1 MHWARIGEAG
11 FLTGM
16 RTLLWIDRHLG
27 RWPLR
32 LALYPVLA
40 WYVLARPLARRAS
53 RDYLARLHAHSGGA
67 TPRPTLGNVFRHFAS
82 FGETLLDKVAVWSG
96 KAIDTPHTMDG
107 GEHFIAQQATGRGAV
122 IVTAH
127 LGNVELSRALARQRR
142 GARLNVL
149 VHTRHAPQ
157 FNRLLREANP
167 DCELDLIQVSELS
180 AATAVMLS
188 ERVERGEFIVI
199 AGDRVP
205 LSAGHRVRVDFLGA
219 PADFPAGPALL
230 AGLLHCPLLALLLT
244 ERADGWQLTIRS
256 LANEVR
262 LPRHDRLAAV
272 RPIVAAFAALLE
284 AECRAAPL
292 QWFNFY
298 PFWEDP
304 TA

>member
-11 FLTGM
+11 FLGGM
-16 RTLLWIDRHLG
+16 RLLLWIDRRLG

-32 LALYPVLA
+32 LVLYPLLA
-40 WYVLARPLARRAS
+40 WYVLVRATARRAS

-67 TPRPTLGNVFRHFAS
+67 TPRPTLRNVFRHFAS
-82 FGETLLDKVAVWSG
+82 FGETLLDKVAAWSG
-96 KAIDTPHTMDG
+96 RAVPAPRVLDG
-107 GEHFIAQQATGRGAV
+107 AGHFVAQQASGRGAV

-127 LGNVELSRALARQRR
+127 LGNVELSRALARQQR

-149 VHTRHAPQ
+149 VHTRHAPR
-157 FNRLLREANP
+157 FNRLLRDANP
-167 DCELDLIQVSELS
+167 DCELDLIQVSELTP
-180 AATAVMLS
+180 ATAMLLA
-188 ERVERGEFIVI
+188 ERVERGEFVVI

-205 LSAGHRVRVDFLGA
+205 LAGGQRVAVDFLGA

-230 AGLLHCPLLALLLT
+230 AGLLQCPLLALLLT
-244 ERADGWQLTIRS
+244 ERADGWHLTIRP
-256 LANEVR
+256 LAERVP

-298 PFWEDP
+298 PFWERS
-304 TA
+304 A